1 MSKLVSTN
9 WLQENLSKVKIFDAT
24 WCLPTSNRNP
34 QKEFELGHI
43 ENSLFFGY
51 QHRGNLKF
59 VTW

>member
-34 QKEFELGHI
+34 QKEFEMGHI
-43 ENSLFFGY
+43 KNSLFFDS
-51 QHRGNLKF
+51 
-59 VTW
+59 W